1 MKYIICSLIV
11 IITLLIIYKINM
23 SLEKSKKFKKGSLIK
38 FNILADCIVI
48 VTKEN
53 CIYCEQLEEQIE
65 KSDKKYT
72 IIKLTDEM
80 TFKFDNT
87 FTNLTLDER
96 NNIIEETQKIF
107 APEKN
112 TLFPTIISKNGV
124 YHGLPQKEILSNI
137 FNI

>member
-11 IITLLIIYKINM
+11 IITLLIIYKINV
-23 SLEKSKKFKKGSLIK
+23 SLETSKKIKKKDPIK

-48 VTKEN
+48 MTKEN
-53 CIYCEQLEEQIE
+53 CIYCEKLEEQIV

-72 IIKLTDEM
+72 IIELTNDM

-87 FTNLTLDER
+87 FTNLSLEER

-107 APEKN
+107 TPEQN
-112 TLFPTIISKNGV
+112 MLFPTIISKNSV
-124 YHGLPQKEILSNI
+124 YSGLPQKEILSNI